1 MPSPPSDA
9 LSVQNHSV
17 TAVNSG
23 GAGRGRV
30 EISPKDARRMFSQ
43 LTSDSSAER
52 EHASR
57 IHRNNRPLREN
68 ARDEIDAN
76 FFLARSPVPTGK

>member
-1 MPSPPSDA
+1 
-9 LSVQNHSV
+9 
-17 TAVNSG
+17 
-23 GAGRGRV
+23 
-30 EISPKDARRMFSQ
+30 MFSQ
-43 LTSDSSAER
+43 LTGDASAER